1 MRDDKP
7 VPEPGEA
14 ARDEDDEIH
23 YHEVDETNV
32 SGADRLE
39 KPPADDRKRSQ
50 VDE

>member
-14 ARDEDDEIH
+14 DRDDEVH

-32 SGADRLE
+32 SEADRSE
-39 KPPADDRKRSQ
+39 KPRAGDGERPEADES
-50 VDE
+50 

>member
-14 ARDEDDEIH
+14 GRGEDEIH

-32 SGADRLE
+32 GEAERSDKPDADEPERPE
-39 KPPADDRKRSQ
+39 PRP
-50 VDE
+50 

>member
-32 SGADRLE
+32 GGAERPE
-39 KPPADDRKRSQ
+39 TPPVDDPHGSKAD
-50 VDE
+50 E